1 MIKNKTGIV
10 KIVSG
15 KRPWYERV
23 LASVFFAAGFY
34 LLFLFY
40 KNINVTFTE
49 DYYISS
55 FKVLSSLIFVFSLG
69 IKYSYTVNH
78 HFDFDLKKY
87 RKFVSVGPFGFGKWQ
102 NLKNLNRVS
111 TFVNRQ
117 GNCEVNIWD
126 VKNNKYRIAY
136 FYKIEDA
143 VSYGRDLA
151 EKLEIKFLERS

>member
-1 MIKNKTGIV
+1 MIKDKTGII
-10 KIVSG
+10 KIVTG
-15 KRPWYERV
+15 KRPWYERI

-40 KNINVTFTE
+40 KNRNISFTVA
-49 DYYISS
+49 YVGSS
-55 FKVLSSLIFVFSLG
+55 IEVLAGLVILFSLG
-69 IKYSYTVNH
+69 IRYSYTINH
-78 HFDFDLKKY
+78 HFNFDLKKY

-111 TFVNRQ
+111 TFLNGQ

-126 VKNNKYRIAY
+126 IIINKYRIAY

-143 VSYGRDLA
+143 VFYGRDLA
-151 EKLEIKFLERS
+151 EKLEVKFLERS